1 MTVPT
6 VTALLQDFFTERLV
20 RQLQARPQTV
30 SAYRDTIKL
39 LLMFAAQKTTK
50 TPSRLTI
57 DDLDAVIVGAFLSYL
72 DNERHNSTGDP
83 QRAPGRDPLLLP
95 LCAAADP

>member
-6 VTALLQDFFTERLV
+6 VTSLLQGFFTERLV
-20 RQLQARPQTV
+20 RQLQASPQTI

-39 LLMFAAQKTTK
+39 LLMFAAQKTK
-50 TPSRLTI
+50 KAPSRLTI
-57 DDLDAVIVGAFLSYL
+57 DDLDAVMRRRVPQLPRQRPTQQHS
-72 DNERHNSTGDP
+72 DP